1 MIMKKKGVKKKANV
15 PKCKPCKPFFDDK
28 RLLVVA
34 IAAFF
39 VFAFLL
45 AFTNVPQNATI
56 TGQATDETTSI
67 VDLFTITNLDA
78 SVAQWSFWFM
88 ITILVFGAL
97 NFAKFPPN
105 SFLQFLIALPVGFLA
120 TAYLAPAEIFSILQS
135 YEALGIVLSFL
146 LPFALLVFV
155 SAMFVSNEKI
165 KAMSMPKILLEVF
178 LWLFF
183 TIVLGFKIISGIAN
197 GKVPLGLN
205 LPLVIMIGIFIL
217 SFLIFVFNK
226 KFRKYMWNIGKDIR
240 KAKAEAARTESVEQ
254 KKTER
259 ALAEATE

>member
-1 MIMKKKGVKKKANV
+1 MNKKSVKKRAKV
-15 PKCKPCKPFFDDK
+15 PKCKPFFDDK
-28 RLLVVA
+28 RLLAVS

-45 AFTNVPQNATI
+45 AFANVPQNATI
-56 TGQATDETTSI
+56 TGQATQNNSI
-67 VDLFTITNLDA
+67 VDLFTITNLDV
-78 SVAQWSFWFM
+78 SIAQWSFWFM

-120 TAYLAPAEIFSILQS
+120 TAYLAPAEVLSILQS

-183 TIVLGFKIISGIAN
+183 TIVLGFKIISGIVN
-197 GKVPLGLN
+197 GKVPFGLN

-226 KFRKYMWNIGKDIR
+226 KFREYMWNIGKDIR

-259 ALAEATE
+259 ALAEATES